1 MDDRNLYLAVL
12 FVALL
17 ACTVNGRQIKKS
29 YLAVCVGNPGE
40 GATIDVPIG
49 RHPNHRQR
57 MVAVPSIQPNIRAR
71 RAVSVVTMA
80 AFDGKLS
87 VAEVSIETGRTHQ
100 IRVHLQVGNY
110 GERGV
115 YSVPLVP
122 IFEAF

>member
-1 MDDRNLYLAVL
+1 MEYHCCGIKIHRTLYIPCSVCRSA
-12 FVALL
+12 F
-17 ACTVNGRQIKKS
+17 TIDGRQIRKS

-49 RHPNHRQR
+49 RHPSHRQR

-87 VAEVSIETGRTHQ
+87 VAEVCIETGRTHQ
-100 IRVHLQVGNY
+100 IRVHLQVG
-110 GERGV
+110 
-115 YSVPLVP
+115 L
-122 IFEAF
+122 I